1 MSNHQQSLPLI
12 GKNVKKERL
21 NRKWSLDDLA
31 RASGVSK
38 AMLSQ
43 IESDKVNPTVAI
55 VWKIAQALR
64 ADLNLLIRGD
74 GERIRKFEVN
84 RREDITSLD
93 TDAAGVHINVLSPI
107 AMAED
112 IELYLL
118 TFQPGA
124 VFKSNSHIARTE
136 EILTV
141 LEGRVKVTAGG
152 RSATLDEGDVV
163 IYECDVRH
171 CIENLG
177 DKARIFMVV
186 RFGSNQ
192 Y

>member
-1 MSNHQQSLPLI
+1 MENRQQSLPPI
-12 GKNVKKERL
+12 GKNVKKVRL
-21 NRKWSLDDLA
+21 SCKWSLEYLA

-55 VWKIAQALR
+55 VWKIAQALHT
-64 ADLNLLIRGD
+64 DLHLLIRGE
-74 GERIRKFEVN
+74 GEKIRKFEVN
-84 RREDITSLD
+84 RRDDITSLD

-112 IELYLL
+112 LELYLL
-118 TFQPGA
+118 TFKPGA
-124 VFKSNSHIARTE
+124 VFKSNSHISGTE

-141 LEGRVKVTAGG
+141 LEGRVKVSAGDKA
-152 RSATLDEGDVV
+152 ATLAEGDVV
-163 IYECDVRH
+163 IYECDVHH

-186 RFGSNQ
+186 RFGTN
-192 Y
+192 